1 MIYTVMNL
9 LFLFILGT
17 IFWSFWSVL
26 LIRLWES
33 CSREKIKTI
42 LYGRSHCPGCDK
54 PLQFFQLVPLISRFW
69 QKGECS
75 SCKKEISTMY
85 PVLELVSWFL
95 FLLWGVVFDFSLFAF
110 QDIALSSVVLL
121 AIWRLL
127 GLILVWDIYTYEL
140 HIPLFLILCF
150 FSFVLWFVVDLSVR
164 PLFSLF
170 VFFAV
175 FGGIYL
181 FGKWYSKIRFGIVQE
196 TFGFGDVLL
205 APVLWL
211 LLALHYWHSIFGDW
225 RLLMLVLS
233 FVLWSCIL
241 GLLYYILS
249 VLYDKISKKRSSDLF
264 HDTTSPMIPFF
275 PAMIVCYRIMIFLS

>member
-1 MIYTVMNL
+1 MSL

-33 CSREKIKTI
+33 CGRENIKTI
-42 LYGRSHCPGCDK
+42 LYGRSHCSGCDK
-54 PLQFFQLVPLISRFW
+54 PLQFFQLIPLFSWFR
-69 QKGECS
+69 QRGECP

-85 PVLELVSWFL
+85 PVLELVSWLL
-95 FLLWGVVFDFSLFAF
+95 FLLWWVVFNFSLFAF
-110 QDIALSSVVLL
+110 QDIAVSSFILL

-140 HIPLFLILCF
+140 HIPLFFVLSF
-150 FSFVLWFVVDLSVR
+150 FSLILWFVSDLSIW
-164 PLFSLF
+164 PLLPLF

-175 FGGIYL
+175 FAGIYL
-181 FGKWYSKIRFGIVQE
+181 FGKWYSKIRFGVVQE

-241 GLLYYILS
+241 GLLYYVLSIL
-249 VLYDKISKKRSSDLF
+249 YYKISKKRSSDLF